1 MQGNIINIYS
11 SVDKTVSC
19 NLLAQR
25 RALPVRA
32 LEPLPKILTV
42 FIRVG
47 VFRLRCSLSAVTFVM
62 SATEISCF
70 SVILFLGKMI

>member
-11 SVDKTVSC
+11 NVDKTVSC
-19 NLLAQR
+19 NLLALP

-32 LEPLPKILTV
+32 LELLPKILAV

-47 VFRLRCSLSAVTFVM
+47 VFV
-62 SATEISCF
+62 
-70 SVILFLGKMI
+70 